1 MWGRAHPQGNVA
13 LPLSLYLSPSR
24 LSVSFFPCLAG
35 CSSIASQFMGMTTLI
50 DSLFVCV
57 RMGTCWW
64 TIFQTSPAVVWIIRS
79 FSSHAT
85 NIALLLCIRLGRL
98 AASLARGWGWEG
110 VGWGGDEGPYFTMAV
125 QQQCINRE
133 TAKGLLF
140 FHEVKQVW
148 TFHLPVGLQRFF
160 FNGLSSQIYCAWM
173 YKKEMVV
180 FLRLTKVVVI
190 INITVINK
198 TFFPC
203 AMSCVHSFFP
213 PTFQKSSL

>member
-110 VGWGGDEGPYFTMAV
+110 GVGWGWGTILHDGCTATV
-125 QQQCINRE
+125 HQQRNSERAAFFSWSE
-133 TAKGLLF
+133 TSVNISPTCRIAEVLF
-140 FHEVKQVW
+140 
-148 TFHLPVGLQRFF
+148 
-160 FNGLSSQIYCAWM
+160 
-173 YKKEMVV
+173 
-180 FLRLTKVVVI
+180 
-190 INITVINK
+190 
-198 TFFPC
+198 
-203 AMSCVHSFFP
+203 
-213 PTFQKSSL
+213 